1 MTSDAAIR
9 CLCAYREEKLEMV
22 CCEVCEVWSHLSC
35 MRVKE
40 RVWVMEGKEFV
51 CQFFVSLLVGTA
63 EKGGWVERGI
73 ALSQG

>member
-1 MTSDAAIR
+1 MQQLDVFVPAER
-9 CLCAYREEKLEMV
+9 RNEKWCAVKCVR
-22 CCEVCEVWSHLSC
+22 HLSC

-51 CQFFVSLLVGTA
+51 CHFFVSLLVGTA